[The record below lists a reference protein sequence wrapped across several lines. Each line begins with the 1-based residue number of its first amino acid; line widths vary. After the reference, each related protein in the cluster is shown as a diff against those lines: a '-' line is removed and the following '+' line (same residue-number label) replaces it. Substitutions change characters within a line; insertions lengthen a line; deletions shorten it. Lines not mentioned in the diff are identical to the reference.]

1 MSLVDEFKECE
12 RQFKKSLKSAAL
24 YAFVASTCMLAMPA
38 FLMQVYGK
46 VLMSRS
52 METLIAFGGVALVIL
67 IAYGYYDGLKLKLLG
82 RAATEFEAKMAGPI
96 LAGEMA
102 RPSDMKLRTLQD
114 FGQLR
119 QLASSAGFAAM
130 FDLPVMPLFMILVF
144 LIHPVLGFV
153 LLGGA
158 GVLVGLA
165 IRADR
170 AIEPSAKANM
180 EARMDAQTALQMYAV
195 SQETVK
201 SQGMYNEVVNH
212 WGKKNA
218 RVLDTSVTST
228 ELISGFA
235 SWSKAAR
242 QILQISIIGAGAVL
256 VLNDM
261 ATAGVIFAASIIGGR
276 ALQPIEQVLGSWRNL
291 KQGIATY
298 KEIIERLKLLSLPEE
313 TTPLPRPK
321 GTIVLDRVAYVPMP
335 GAQPI
340 IKGIS
345 GTIYAGENVA
355 IVGPSGAGK
364 STLARMLAS
373 AIEPSM
379 GKITLD
385 GQDLKAWDP
394 RARGLF
400 VGYMPQN
407 VTFFDGTIGENIARL
422 RDDDLQLAV
431 DAAQLA
437 GVHDLI
443 LTMPQ
448 GYDTEIKVQGGFK
461 PSGGQGQLIA
471 LARAFYGKPAV
482 LIFDEPNA
490 ALDQAGEAI
499 FHKALGTAKKLGITV
514 VLVTQ
519 RPSALA
525 YSDKVMVM
533 EAGLVKQYDDK
544 DKVVS
549 GNQVGGA
556 AQTQQQAQAS
566 AAKQQAAQA
575 QKKNQTHKVVPQVA
589 SVKAAPAQATPAAK
603 STGADSKPTGAKSA
617 GDKPQSV
624 RKGA

>member
-1 MSLVDEFKECE
+1 MSLVDEFKDGE
-12 RQFKKSLKSAAL
+12 RIFKKSLKSAAL
-24 YAFVASTCMLAMPA
+24 YAFVASTCMLAMPV

-52 METLIAFGGVALVIL
+52 METLIAFGGVAFVIL

-82 RAATEFEAKMAGPI
+82 RAATEFEARMAGPI
-96 LAGEMA
+96 MAAEMA
-102 RPSDMKLRTLQD
+102 RATDMRLQTLQEV
-114 FGQLR
+114 GQLR
-119 QLASSAGFAAM
+119 QLASSPGFAAI
-130 FDLPVMPLFMILVF
+130 FDLPVMPFFMILVF
-144 LIHPVLGFV
+144 LIHPILGLV

-158 GVLVGLA
+158 GVLLGLA
-165 IRADR
+165 LRADR
-170 AIEPSAKANM
+170 VVEPFAKANM
-180 EARMDAQTALQMYAV
+180 EARMNAQQAMQMYAA

-201 SQGMYNEVVNH
+201 SQGMYNEVVGH
-212 WGKKNA
+212 WGQKNA
-218 RVLDTSVTST
+218 RVLETSVIST
-228 ELISGFA
+228 ELISGYA

-242 QILQISIIGAGAVL
+242 QLLQISIIGAGAVL
-256 VLNDM
+256 VLSDM

-291 KQGIATY
+291 KQGLVTY
-298 KEIIERLKLLSLPEE
+298 KELMQRLETLKLPEE

-321 GTIVLDRVAYVPMP
+321 GAITLDRVAYVPAP

-355 IVGPSGAGK
+355 IIGASGAGK

-385 GQDLKAWDP
+385 GQDLRAWDP

-448 GYDTEIKVQGGFK
+448 GYDTVIKTQGGFK

-482 LIFDEPNA
+482 LILDEPNA
-490 ALDQAGEAI
+490 ALDQNGEAI

-533 EAGLVKQYDDK
+533 EAGLVKQYDDR

-549 GNQVGGA
+549 GNRVGGA
-556 AQTQQQAQAS
+556 APSQGQQAQ
-566 AAKQQAAQA
+566 QQQPAAAQA
-575 QKKNQTHKVVPQVA
+575 ATQAKAKPAKA
-589 SVKAAPAQATPAAK
+589 DDKIKAAAV
-603 STGADSKPTGAKSA
+603 
-617 GDKPQSV
+617 KPQSV